1 MEIKKMGKLVYKRV
15 LPTTFSSPVTRKI
28 DAHYQSLEKHQNFV
42 VAKNRECESKVLN
55 EFKKDLSVNR
65 IDPSKFELEITRG

>member
-1 MEIKKMGKLVYKRV
+1 MGKLVYKK
-15 LPTTFSSPVTRKI
+15 SSHYIITSEQRENTKRM
-28 DAHYQSLEKHQNFV
+28 DAHYQSVENHQNFV

-65 IDPSKFELEITRG
+65 IDPTKFELEITRG